1 MTNAPLGWSCL
12 SDAQVAEATTF
23 LAARSAE
30 RRHVVV
36 YLSGAHAYGFPSP
49 DSDLDLKAI
58 HLAPLEDL
66 CSLHPK
72 LGGAERTEFPNGV
85 ELDYSSNE
93 LGSVLHGCL
102 KGNGNYL
109 ERILGATALVEDPC
123 LAELRGL
130 VRENLSARAYH
141 HYRGFAFRLMEEAKV
156 KRTAKKVLYVFRATL
171 TGAHLLKTGELITDV
186 TALMHPAFS
195 DLEELLAIKRRSE
208 GEPVELAKP
217 GEPGGIDWFARIDA
231 AFATLDEALATTVLP
246 AAPEHVEHL
255 DAWFRDTRLGYL
267 RRGDGSAGNQPR

>member
-1 MTNAPLGWSCL
+1 MSHPHLGWSCL
-12 SDAQVAEATTF
+12 SEAQAAEATLF
-23 LAARSAE
+23 LAAREAE

-49 DSDLDLKAI
+49 DSDLDLKAV

-93 LGSVLHGCL
+93 LESVLHGCL

-109 ERILGATALVEDPC
+109 ERILGVTTLLEDPC

-156 KRTAKKVLYVFRATL
+156 KRTAKKLLYVFRATL
-171 TGAHLLKTGELITDV
+171 TGAHLLKTGEIVTDV
-186 TALMHPAFS
+186 TKVMHPDFA
-195 DLEELLAIKRRSE
+195 DLEELLAIKRRGE
-208 GEPVELAKP
+208 GALVSGAV
-217 GEPGGIDWFARIDA
+217 DWFARIDA
-231 AFATLDEALATTVLP
+231 AFTTLDEALATTVLP
-246 AAPEHVEHL
+246 PAPQRIDRL
-255 DAWFRDTRLGYL
+255 DSWFRDTRLGYA
-267 RRGDGSAGNQPR
+267 RRGDGSAGNQRR